1 MSKKYCED
9 KHVYLLLVG
18 EGEKHYIFIKDLNIF
33 IFDYTLHR
41 GRKHFCRYC
50 LQRIAAVLKCHIKDF
65 FKINGKQRI
74 KMPKKG
80 EYGKFKN
87 YERKIKS
94 PFMIY
99 LHFESILVSEDNE
112 KQNPNESYT
121 NKYQKHVACSY
132 GYKLLCV
139 DDKFS
144 KPFKSYLGENPVY
157 NFINNMV
164 EESKYFSHMI
174 NKYFNKELIMTMRIM
189 IMRISRTLLNVGLVM
204 MTMLVVKF

>member
-1 MSKKYCED
+1 
-9 KHVYLLLVG
+9 
-18 EGEKHYIFIKDLNIF
+18 
-33 IFDYTLHR
+33 
-41 GRKHFCRYC
+41 
-50 LQRIAAVLKCHIKDF
+50 
-65 FKINGKQRI
+65 
-74 KMPKKG
+74 MPKKG

-144 KPFKSYLGENPVY
+144 KPFKSYLGEDPVY

-164 EESKYFSHMI
+164 EESKYCSHMI
-174 NKYFNKELIMTMRIM
+174 KKYFNKELIMTQKDNEDFKNSAKCWIWDDDYVGGDVLVRDDCHITGKYTGSAE
-189 IMRISRTLLNVGLVM
+189 RDCNLN
-204 MTMLVVKF
+204 